1 MGLFDFF
8 KKKSAPQQPKVQP
21 KPSTSQ
27 SIPNQQTSHKGASD
41 SQKPASSSV
50 ASLPSNIQNII
61 GAARL
66 GLMGAQTGNSRMEQE
81 NLFNMFNLVQDACS
95 QLLKIPTDQ
104 CNLVGSAFSLLL
116 SYRQV
121 RENEDL
127 ARAIA
132 DYAFFCL
139 SKAINANP
147 RNEMLHAKRLS
158 VLAETR
164 DFFYYTVANAMEL
177 PDSDPF
183 DLLTCAPLRIRTND
197 YLYAMVKYDL
207 SFMRNKNFDGP
218 MGELIKAATNAMSNK
233 TAQDGNDYIDKIM
246 IYLINTFKKY

>member
-1 MGLFDFF
+1 MGLFDIF
-8 KKKSAPQQPKVQP
+8 KKKSASQQPNMQP
-21 KPSTSQ
+21 NPSTSPSDPKQ
-27 SIPNQQTSHKGASD
+27 PASHKEAQD
-41 SQKPASSSV
+41 SQKPASSSI

-61 GAARL
+61 GAASM
-66 GLMGAQTGNSRMEQE
+66 GLMGAQSGNQRMEQE
-81 NLFNMFNLVQDACS
+81 NLFNMFNLVQDSCS
-95 QLLKIPTDQ
+95 QLLKVPTDQ

-132 DYAFFCL
+132 DYSFFCL

-158 VLAETR
+158 VLDETR

-183 DLLTCAPLRIRTND
+183 DILTCAPLRIRTND

-218 MGELIKAATNAMSNK
+218 MGELINAATNAMSNK
-233 TAQDGNDYIDKIM
+233 TAKDGSGYIDKII

>member
-8 KKKSAPQQPKVQP
+8 KKKNTTEQSKMQPRQSTAQSRPAQPHTPKTTPSSP
-21 KPSTSQ
+21 KP
-27 SIPNQQTSHKGASD
+27 A
-41 SQKPASSSV
+41 ASSI
-50 ASLPSNIQNII
+50 ASLPSNIQDII
-61 GAARL
+61 GAASM
-66 GLMGAQTGNSRMEQE
+66 GLMGAQSGNHRMEQE
-81 NLFNMFNLVQDACS
+81 NLFNMFNLVQDSCS

-104 CNLVGSAFSLLL
+104 CNIVGSAFSLLL

-121 RENEDL
+121 QENEDL

-147 RNEMLHAKRLS
+147 RNEILHAKRLS

-164 DFFYYTVANAMEL
+164 DYFYYTVANAMEL
-177 PDSDPF
+177 PDYNPLDFFASM
-183 DLLTCAPLRIRTND
+183 PLRIRTND
-197 YLYAMVKYDL
+197 YLFAMVKYDL
-207 SFMRNKNFDGP
+207 SFMSNKRYDGP
-218 MGELIKAATNAMSNK
+218 MGELINASTNAMSNK
-233 TAQDGNDYIDKIM
+233 TTQDGCDYIDKIM